1 VLATSKDALRDMRA
15 VALVGSVA
23 STLTTRSFNTAG
35 PCRSDDHYMLATE
48 SRLPTVRSIIDG
60 KHYFVL
66 HAPRQVGKTTS
77 LLALGAALTAEGRYA
92 AVMVSMETGAPYGHD
107 HGMAENVIL
116 SAWRD
121 RAASWLP
128 PDLQPPPWPDA
139 IPGTRIRAAL
149 RAWSLACP
157 RPLVVFLDEIDA
169 LSGELLISVL
179 RQIRDGHPNRPGA
192 FPWSL
197 ALVGMR
203 DVRDYKLAT
212 DVDRAHSSSPFNIK
226 VESFTMRDFTAA
238 EVEELYAQHTA
249 ETGQRF
255 EAAAVTLAFELTQG
269 QPWLVNA
276 LARQV
281 TEEFVTDRAHAVT
294 AADVMLARDRLIER
308 EDTHL
313 DSLAERLREP
323 RVRSIID
330 PMLSGGDLPVLPP
343 DDVRF
348 VKDLGLVR
356 EGSDGTLEVSNPIY
370 REIIGRSLALSV
382 RLSMPRITT
391 TWIAADGTLDVDAL
405 LEAWVSFW
413 TLHGETL
420 QAASPYSEAA
430 AHLVL
435 LAFLHRVVNGGGRIE
450 REYAVGTGRMDL
462 RVEYKG
468 AVLGIEVKTWRD
480 RDKRGDPVAQGLA
493 QVDAYLTRV
502 GATRGWLVVFD
513 QRKIAKPLPE
523 RLSVEHVQRQNGR
536 MVAVV
541 RV

>member
-1 VLATSKDALRDMRA
+1 MTRHFNTGGPCIPSIHYTLSTERRLPELRA
-15 VALVGSVA
+15 V
-23 STLTTRSFNTAG
+23 
-35 PCRSDDHYMLATE
+35 
-48 SRLPTVRSIIDG
+48 IDG
-60 KHYFVL
+60 QSYFVL

-77 LLALGAALTAEGRYA
+77 LLTLGQTLTAEGRYA
-92 AVMVSMETGAPYGHD
+92 AVMVSMETGAPFEHD
-107 HGMAENVIL
+107 VGAAELAML

-121 RAASWLP
+121 RAHAWLP
-128 PDLQPPPWPDA
+128 VELRPPPWPDA
-139 IPGTRIRAAL
+139 PPGARIGAAL
-149 RAWSLACP
+149 RVWAEACP

-169 LSGELLISVL
+169 LSGPVLVSVL
-179 RQIRDGHPNRPGA
+179 RQIRDGHSSRPVA

-203 DVRDYKLAT
+203 DVRDYKFNA

-238 EVEELYAQHTA
+238 EVAELYAQHTA

-255 EAAAVTLAFELTQG
+255 DDDAVARAFELTQG

-276 LARQV
+276 LARQATEVFARDRSRSV
-281 TEEFVTDRAHAVT
+281 TVD
-294 AADVMLARDRLIER
+294 DVMSARDRLIER

-323 RVRSIID
+323 RVRAVID
-330 PMLSGGDLPVLPP
+330 PMLSGGDLPMLPP

-356 EGSDGTLEVSNPIY
+356 EGEDGSLEIANPIY

-382 RLSMPRITT
+382 RVSLPRIQA
-391 TWIAADGTLDVDAL
+391 TWIDAAGMLDVEAL
-405 LEAWVSFW
+405 LAAWVAFW
-413 TLHGETL
+413 TLHGETM
-420 QAASPYSEAA
+420 QAVSPYSEAA

-450 REYAVGTGRMDL
+450 REYAAGTGRMDL
-462 RVEYKG
+462 RVAFKG

-480 RDKRGDPVAQGLA
+480 RDKRADPAVEGVAQLE
-493 QVDAYLTRV
+493 AYLARV
-502 GATRGWLVVFD
+502 GATHGWLMVFD
-513 QRKIAKPLPE
+513 QRKGAGEITE
-523 RLSVEHVQRQNGR
+523 RVRVERVKAPGGR
-536 MVAVV
+536 EVAVV